1 MGEENMNEQEV
12 NQRFDNL
19 VKPQA
24 VKLKK
29 EPAKFPELRYLW
41 GITLLGSF
49 VLIVISAVITTIIE
63 AL

>member
-1 MGEENMNEQEV
+1 VQTKAIKEK
-12 NQRFDNL
+12 R
-19 VKPQA
+19 
-24 VKLKK
+24 

-49 VLIVISAVITTIIE
+49 ALVIISAVITTILE

>member
-1 MGEENMNEQEV
+1 MNEQEV

-19 VKPQA
+19 VQPQV
-24 VKLKK
+24 VKQKR
-29 EPAKFPELRYLW
+29 EPAKYPELRYLW

-49 VLIVISAVITTIIE
+49 ILIVVGAVISTIIE

>member
-1 MGEENMNEQEV
+1 MNEQEV

-19 VKPQA
+19 VKPQS
-24 VKLKK
+24 VKPKK

-41 GITLLGSF
+41 GITLIGSF
-49 VLIVISAVITTIIE
+49 ALVVLSAVISTILE

>member
-1 MGEENMNEQEV
+1 MNEQEV
-12 NQRFDNL
+12 NQKFDAL
-19 VKPQA
+19 VQTKA
-24 VKLKK
+24 IKEKK

-49 VLIVISAVITTIIE
+49 VLVVITTFITSIIE

>member
-1 MGEENMNEQEV
+1 MNEQEV
-12 NQRFDNL
+12 NEKFDNL
-19 VKPQA
+19 VKPQS

-41 GITLLGSF
+41 GITFLGSF
-49 VLIVISAVITTIIE
+49 VLVVISAVITTIIE

>member
-1 MGEENMNEQEV
+1 MNEQEV
-12 NQRFDNL
+12 NKKFDDL
-19 VKPQA
+19 VQPKIIQQ
-24 VKLKK
+24 VIKQKR

-49 VLIVISAVITTIIE
+49 ILIVLSAVFTTIIE

>member
-1 MGEENMNEQEV
+1 MNEQEV
-12 NQRFDNL
+12 NQKFDAL
-19 VKPQA
+19 VQPKIINQ
-24 VKLKK
+24 VIKQKR

-49 VLIVISAVITTIIE
+49 VLVVITTLITSIIE

>member
-1 MGEENMNEQEV
+1 MNEQEV

-19 VKPQA
+19 VKPQS
-24 VKLKK
+24 VKPKK

-41 GITLLGSF
+41 GITLIGSF
-49 VLIVISAVITTIIE
+49 ALVILSAVISTILE

>member
-1 MGEENMNEQEV
+1 MNEQEV

-19 VKPQA
+19 VKPQV
-24 VKLKK
+24 VKPKK

-41 GITLLGSF
+41 GITLIGSF
-49 VLIVISAVITTIIE
+49 ALVILSAVISTILE

>member
-1 MGEENMNEQEV
+1 MNEQEV
-12 NQRFDNL
+12 NEKFDNL
-19 VKPQA
+19 VKPQI
-24 VKLKK
+24 VKPKK

-49 VLIVISAVITTIIE
+49 ILVVITTLITSIIE

>member
-1 MGEENMNEQEV
+1 MNEQEV

-19 VKPQA
+19 VQPQV
-24 VKLKK
+24 VKQKK

-49 VLIVISAVITTIIE
+49 ILIVVGAVISTIIE

>member
-1 MGEENMNEQEV
+1 MNEQEV

>member
-1 MGEENMNEQEV
+1 MNEQEV

-19 VKPQA
+19 VQPQV
-24 VKLKK
+24 VKQKK

-41 GITLLGSF
+41 GVTLIGSF
-49 VLIVISAVITTIIE
+49 ALVILSAVISTVLE

>member
-1 MGEENMNEQEV
+1 MNEQEV
-12 NQRFDNL
+12 NEKFDAL
-19 VKPQA
+19 VQTKA
-24 VKLKK
+24 IKEKK

-49 VLIVISAVITTIIE
+49 ILVVITTLITSIIE

>member
-1 MGEENMNEQEV
+1 MNEQEV

-19 VKPQA
+19 VQPQV
-24 VKLKK
+24 VKQKK
-29 EPAKFPELRYLW
+29 EPAKYPELRYLW

-49 VLIVISAVITTIIE
+49 VLVVISAVITTIIE